1 MSDFTFTATSKSAD
15 APDVEPGIYDARFD
29 GVEKK
34 YIEGGQF
41 GDGDRLEWQFTLLD
55 DEGAVLYDGG
65 DPIEVQGLTSMST
78 NVLSKTTP
86 KAVRYLKALMT
97 AEEFA
102 AFSEGK
108 GVGASNLVG
117 RTVQVEVAIRD
128 SGWPTV
134 ANVLPPR
141 QKRVQRPRTT
151 DGDA

>member
-1 MSDFTFTATSKSAD
+1 MSEFTFSATTKSSD
-15 APDVEPGIYDARFD
+15 APDVDPGIYDARFD

-34 YIEGGQF
+34 FITGGQF

-55 DEGAVLYDGG
+55 DDGG
-65 DPIEVQGLTSMST
+65 VMYDAGDPLSVEGLTSMST

-97 AEEFA
+97 PEEFA
-102 AFSEGK
+102 NFSDGK
-108 GVGASNLVG
+108 GVGASALIG
-117 RTVQVEVAIRD
+117 RVVQVEVAIRD

-141 QKRVQRPRTT
+141 QRRSSRSRAAE
-151 DGDA
+151 GDA